1 MTLGDLWSSFALVL
15 FFILIAA
22 LFVAAEIALLSLRES
37 QIKALSSRGS
47 RGARVARLT
56 ENPNRY
62 LAAAQVGI
70 TVSGF
75 LSAAVGAER
84 FSIHLR
90 PIFASWGVSAGL
102 SNALALLLST
112 LAVAY
117 VSLVLGELVP
127 KRLALHRTESI
138 ALAVAPTIDRIAII
152 FRPFIWLL
160 SKSTDLVVRL
170 FGLDPEARREEISG
184 EELID
189 LVSAHTAL
197 TDEERGIVED
207 VFSASDRQLHEI
219 MVPRTEVDFLDYNMS
234 IDRAIAFALE
244 KKHSRYPVARGSADE
259 IAGFIHVRDLLD
271 PTLHGVR
278 LGELVRDVVFL
289 PGTKRLLPA
298 LSELR
303 AAHLHLAIVLDEY
316 GGTDGIVTLEDI
328 VEQLIGDIRDEYDTD
343 SSDDTTVSVTGE
355 YQVDGLTSLE
365 DLTEETGIEIPD
377 GPYETVAGFVLH
389 RLGRMPVVGDEIKED
404 RITISVLAL
413 DGRRISRVQVMR
425 APDSPELA
433 D

>member
-1 MTLGDLWSSFALVL
+1 MTLGDLWGSFALVL
-15 FFILIAA
+15 LFILIAG
-22 LFVAAEIALLSLRES
+22 LFVAAEISLLSLRDS
-37 QIKALSSRGS
+37 QVRALASRGA
-47 RGARVARLT
+47 RGARVAALAA
-56 ENPNRY
+56 NPNRF
-62 LAAAQVGI
+62 LAAAQVGV

-75 LSAAVGAER
+75 LSAALGAER
-84 FSIHLR
+84 FSVHLR
-90 PIFASWGVSAGL
+90 PAFQRWGLSAGF
-102 SNALALLLST
+102 SNALALFLST

-127 KRLALHRTESI
+127 KRLALHRTEQI
-138 ALAVAPTIDRIAII
+138 ALAVAPSIDRIANI
-152 FRPFIWLL
+152 FRPAIWLL

-170 FGLDPEARREEISG
+170 FGLDPNAKREEISG

-197 TDEERGIVED
+197 SAEERGIVEE

-219 MVPRTEVDFLDYNMS
+219 MVPRTEVDFLEYSMS
-234 IDRAIAFALE
+234 IDRAIAFAIE
-244 KKHSRYPVARGSADE
+244 KKHSRYPVMQGSADE

-271 PTLHGVR
+271 PNLRGVR
-278 LGELVRDVVFL
+278 LGDLVRDVVFL

-343 SSDDTTVSVTGE
+343 SSDDTTVSVTGD

-365 DLTEETGIEIPD
+365 DLAEETGVEIPE

-389 RLGRMPVVGDEIKED
+389 RLGRMPIVGDEVIAGST
-404 RITISVLAL
+404 TISVLAV
-413 DGRRISRVQVMR
+413 DGRRISRVQIMR
-425 APDSPELA
+425 APVNPELA
-433 D
+433 E

>member
-1 MTLGDLWSSFALVL
+1 MTLGDLWGSFALVL
-15 FFILIAA
+15 LFILIAG
-22 LFVAAEIALLSLRES
+22 LFVAAEISLLSLRDS
-37 QIKALSSRGS
+37 QVRALASRGA
-47 RGARVARLT
+47 RGARVAALAA
-56 ENPNRY
+56 NPNRF
-62 LAAAQVGI
+62 LAAAQVGV

-75 LSAAVGAER
+75 LSAALGAER
-84 FSIHLR
+84 FSVHLR
-90 PIFASWGVSAGL
+90 PAFQRWGLSAGF
-102 SNALALLLST
+102 SNALALFLST

-127 KRLALHRTESI
+127 KRLALHRTEQI
-138 ALAVAPTIDRIAII
+138 ALAVAPSIDRIANI
-152 FRPFIWLL
+152 FRPAIWLL

-170 FGLDPEARREEISG
+170 FGLDPNAKREEISG

-197 TDEERGIVED
+197 SAEERGIVEE

-219 MVPRTEVDFLDYNMS
+219 MVPRTEVDFLEYSMS
-234 IDRAIAFALE
+234 IDRAIAFAIE
-244 KKHSRYPVARGSADE
+244 KKHSRYPVMQGSADE

-271 PTLHGVR
+271 PNLRGVR
-278 LGELVRDVVFL
+278 LGDLVRDVVFL

-343 SSDDTTVSVTGE
+343 SSDDTTVSVTGD

-365 DLTEETGIEIPD
+365 DLAEETGVEIPE

-389 RLGRMPVVGDEIKED
+389 RLGRMPIVGDEVIAGGT
-404 RITISVLAL
+404 TISVLAV
-413 DGRRISRVQVMR
+413 DGRRISRVQIMR
-425 APDSPELA
+425 APVNPELA
-433 D
+433 E

>member
-1 MTLGDLWSSFALVL
+1 MTLGDLWGSIALVL
-15 FFILIAA
+15 LFILIAS
-22 LFVAAEIALLSLRES
+22 LFVAAEISLLSLRDS
-37 QIKALSSRGS
+37 QVRALANRGK
-47 RGARVARLT
+47 RGAKVAALT
-56 ENPNRY
+56 QDPNRF
-62 LAAAQVGI
+62 LAAAQVGV

-75 LSAAVGAER
+75 LSAALGAER

-90 PIFASWGVSAGL
+90 PVFQSWGLTPGP

-127 KRLALHRTESI
+127 KRLALHRTERI
-138 ALAVAPTIDRIAII
+138 ALAAAPAIDRIANI
-152 FRPFIWLL
+152 FRPAIWLL

-197 TDEERGIVED
+197 SAEERGIVED

-219 MVPRTEVDFLDYNMS
+219 MVPRTGVDFLDYSMS
-234 IDRAIAFALE
+234 IERAIEFAID
-244 KKHSRYPVARGSADE
+244 KKHSRYPVIRGSADE

-271 PTLHGVR
+271 PNRRNAR
-278 LGELVRDVVFL
+278 LGDLVRDVVFL
-289 PGTKRLLPA
+289 PGSKRLLPA

-343 SSDDTTVSVTGE
+343 SSDDTTISVTGA

-365 DLTEETGIEIPD
+365 ELTEETGFEVPE
-377 GPYETVAGFVLH
+377 GPYETVAGFVVH
-389 RLGRMPVVGDEIKED
+389 QLGRMPVVGDEIID
-404 RITISVLAL
+404 GSTTFLVLAL
-413 DGRRISRVQVMR
+413 DGRRISRIQVMR
-425 APDSPELA
+425 ASDQTELA
-433 D
+433 E

>member
-1 MTLGDLWSSFALVL
+1 MTLGDLWGSFALVL
-15 FFILIAA
+15 FFILIAG
-22 LFVAAEIALLSLRES
+22 LFVAAEISLLSLRES
-37 QIKALSSRGS
+37 QIRALASRGG
-47 RGARVARLT
+47 RGARVASLAA
-56 ENPNRY
+56 NPNRF
-62 LAAAQVGI
+62 LAAAQVGV

-75 LSAAVGAER
+75 LSAALGAER
-84 FSIHLR
+84 FSVHLR
-90 PIFASWGVSAGL
+90 PIFERWGMSKGL
-102 SNALALLLST
+102 GNATALLLST
-112 LAVAY
+112 LVVAY
-117 VSLVLGELVP
+117 ISLVLGELVP
-127 KRLALHRTESI
+127 KRLALQRTEQI
-138 ALAVAPTIDRIAII
+138 ALAAAPTIDRIARI

-170 FGLDPEARREEISG
+170 FGFDPEARREEISG
-184 EELID
+184 EELIG
-189 LVSAHTAL
+189 LVSGHAAL
-197 TDEERGIVED
+197 TAEERGIVEE

-234 IDRAIAFALE
+234 IDRAIAFAIE
-244 KKHSRYPVARGSADE
+244 KKHSRYPVMRGSSDE

-271 PTLHGVR
+271 PNLHGVR
-278 LGELVRDVVFL
+278 LGDLVREVVFL

-343 SSDDTTVSVTGE
+343 ESDDTTKSVTGE

-365 DLTEETGIEIPD
+365 DLVEETGVEIPE

-389 RLGRMPVVGDEIKED
+389 RLGRMPIVGDEINEGQ
-404 RITISVLAL
+404 ITLSVLAL
-413 DGRRISRVQVMR
+413 DGRRISRVQIMP
-425 APDSPELA
+425 APHDVDLA
-433 D
+433 E

>member
-1 MTLGDLWSSFALVL
+1 MTLGDLWGSFALVL
-15 FFILIAA
+15 FFILLGG
-22 LFVAAEIALLSLRES
+22 LFVAAEISLLSLRES
-37 QIKALSSRGS
+37 QLKALAGRGG
-47 RGARVARLT
+47 RGARVASLAA
-56 ENPNRY
+56 NPNRF
-62 LAAAQVGI
+62 LAAAQVGV

-75 LSAAVGAER
+75 LSAALGAER

-90 PIFASWGVSAGL
+90 PTFLRWGMSSGL
-102 SNALALLLST
+102 ANATALLLST

-117 VSLVLGELVP
+117 VSLVIGELVP
-127 KRLALHRTESI
+127 KRLALQRTEQI
-138 ALAVAPTIDRIAII
+138 ALAAAPSIDRIASV

-160 SKSTDLVVRL
+160 SKSTDLIVRM
-170 FGLDPEARREEISG
+170 FGFDPKARREEISG
-184 EELID
+184 EELIG
-189 LVSAHTAL
+189 LVSGHAAL
-197 TDEERGIVED
+197 TAEERGIVED

-234 IDRAIAFALE
+234 IDRAIAFAIE
-244 KKHSRYPVARGSADE
+244 KKRSRYPVMRGSSDE

-271 PTLHGVR
+271 PNLRGVR
-278 LGELVRDVVFL
+278 LGDLVRDVVFL

-343 SSDDTTVSVTGE
+343 SSDDTTKSVTGE

-365 DLTEETGIEIPD
+365 DLVEETGFEIPE

-389 RLGRMPVVGDEIKED
+389 RLGRMPIIGDEIVEGQ
-404 RITISVLAL
+404 IALSVLAL
-413 DGRRISRVQVMR
+413 DGRRISRVQIR
-425 APDSPELA
+425 PAPTEPELA
-433 D
+433 E

>member
-1 MTLGDLWSSFALVL
+1 MTLGDLWGSFALVL
-15 FFILIAA
+15 LFILIAG
-22 LFVAAEIALLSLRES
+22 LFVAAEISLLSLRDS
-37 QIKALSSRGS
+37 QVRALASRGA
-47 RGARVARLT
+47 RGARVAALAA
-56 ENPNRY
+56 NPNRF
-62 LAAAQVGI
+62 LAAAQVGV

-75 LSAAVGAER
+75 LSAALGAER
-84 FSIHLR
+84 FSVHMR
-90 PIFASWGVSAGL
+90 PAFQRWGLSAGF
-102 SNALALLLST
+102 SNALALFLST

-127 KRLALHRTESI
+127 KRLALHRTEQI
-138 ALAVAPTIDRIAII
+138 ALAVAPSIDRIANI
-152 FRPFIWLL
+152 FRPAIWLL

-170 FGLDPEARREEISG
+170 FGLDPNAKREEISG

-197 TDEERGIVED
+197 SAEERGIVEE

-219 MVPRTEVDFLDYNMS
+219 MVPRTEVDFLEYSMS
-234 IDRAIAFALE
+234 IDRAIAFAIE
-244 KKHSRYPVARGSADE
+244 KKHSRYPVMQGSADE

-271 PTLHGVR
+271 PNLRGVR
-278 LGELVRDVVFL
+278 LGDLVRDVVFL

-343 SSDDTTVSVTGE
+343 SSDDTTVSVTGD

-365 DLTEETGIEIPD
+365 DLAEETGVEIPE

-389 RLGRMPVVGDEIKED
+389 RLGRMPIVGDEVIAGGT
-404 RITISVLAL
+404 TISVLAV
-413 DGRRISRVQVMR
+413 DGRRISRVQIMR
-425 APDSPELA
+425 APVNPELA
-433 D
+433 E

>member
-1 MTLGDLWSSFALVL
+1 MTLGDLWGSFALVL
-15 FFILIAA
+15 FFILIAG
-22 LFVAAEIALLSLRES
+22 LFVAAEISLLSLRDS
-37 QIKALSSRGS
+37 QVRALASRGS
-47 RGARVARLT
+47 RGARVAALVA
-56 ENPNRY
+56 NPNRF
-62 LAAAQVGI
+62 LAAAQVGV

-75 LSAAVGAER
+75 LSAALGAER
-84 FSIHLR
+84 FSVHMR
-90 PIFASWGVSAGL
+90 PAFQRWGLSAGF
-102 SNALALLLST
+102 SNALALFLST

-127 KRLALHRTESI
+127 KRLALHRTEQV
-138 ALAVAPTIDRIAII
+138 ALAAAPSIDRIASV
-152 FRPFIWLL
+152 FRPAIWLL
-160 SKSTDLVVRL
+160 SKSTDAVVRL
-170 FGLDPEARREEISG
+170 FGLDPKAKREEISG

-197 TDEERGIVED
+197 SAEERGIVEE

-219 MVPRTEVDFLDYNMS
+219 MVPRTEVDFLDYSMN
-234 IDRAIAFALE
+234 IDRAIAFAIE
-244 KKHSRYPVARGSADE
+244 KKHSRYPVMRGSADE

-271 PTLHGVR
+271 PNLRGVR
-278 LGELVRDVVFL
+278 LGDLVRDVVFL
-289 PGTKRLLPA
+289 PGSKRLLPA

-343 SSDDTTVSVTGE
+343 SSDDTTLSVTGD

-365 DLTEETGIEIPD
+365 DLAEETGVEVPE

-389 RLGRMPVVGDEIKED
+389 RLGRMPNVGDEIVEGET
-404 RITISVLAL
+404 TISVLAV
-413 DGRRISRVQVMR
+413 DGRRISRVQIMR
-425 APDSPELA
+425 APSDPELA
-433 D
+433 E

>member
-1 MTLGDLWSSFALVL
+1 MTLGDLWGSFALVL
-15 FFILIAA
+15 LFILIAG
-22 LFVAAEIALLSLRES
+22 LFVAAEISLLSLRDS
-37 QIKALSSRGS
+37 QVRALASRGA
-47 RGARVARLT
+47 RGARVAALAA
-56 ENPNRY
+56 NPNRF
-62 LAAAQVGI
+62 LAAAQVGV

-75 LSAAVGAER
+75 LSAALGAER
-84 FSIHLR
+84 FSVHMR
-90 PIFASWGVSAGL
+90 PAFQRWGLSAGF
-102 SNALALLLST
+102 SNALALFLST

-127 KRLALHRTESI
+127 KRLALHRTEQI
-138 ALAVAPTIDRIAII
+138 ALAVAPSIDRIANI
-152 FRPFIWLL
+152 FRPAIWLL

-170 FGLDPEARREEISG
+170 FGLDPNAKREEISG

-197 TDEERGIVED
+197 SAEERGIVEE

-219 MVPRTEVDFLDYNMS
+219 MVPRTEVDFLEYSMS
-234 IDRAIAFALE
+234 IDRAIAFAIE
-244 KKHSRYPVARGSADE
+244 KKHSRYPVMQGSADE

-271 PTLHGVR
+271 PNLRGVR
-278 LGELVRDVVFL
+278 LGDLVRDVVFL

-343 SSDDTTVSVTGE
+343 SSDDTTVSVTGD

-365 DLTEETGIEIPD
+365 DLAEETGVEIPE

-389 RLGRMPVVGDEIKED
+389 RLGRMPIVGDEVIAGST
-404 RITISVLAL
+404 TISVLAV
-413 DGRRISRVQVMR
+413 DGRRISRVQIMR
-425 APDSPELA
+425 APVNPELA
-433 D
+433 E